1 MPGLNSVL
9 DIGKRALFAAQSSIE
24 VTGNNISN
32 VNTPGYS
39 RRSVRL
45 EEGMSIDYAPG
56 QMGTGVEAKEVLR
69 HFDTFIE
76 EQYNTKSSNRERW
89 DTLLSNL
96 KNLEMV
102 FNESGEG
109 RLNEAMSKFW
119 KAWQTLAQSPETES
133 TRSALLG
140 DAETMLN
147 AIHFA
152 DQSMNTLQRQMGDY
166 IKQDVQRV
174 NEIIHEIAEVNKQ
187 IDAHEIEGRNNANQ
201 LRDERSTLVRELA
214 KKIDI
219 NYIDNG
225 GGDIT
230 ITTGAGQTLVDGT
243 ETFDIKYEGAQAFN
257 STIPSSDFDG
267 SINFEGKSDYEY
279 TFEVFEAGDV
289 EHDTASAPYPP
300 KMKISIDGG
309 ETWLR
314 DENGD
319 LEFVYARDSKVT
331 VPNSDLQIWFED
343 YSSGNEALEVG
354 DKFTV
359 VPKDGLY
366 WYKTSSSKENITPL
380 IKANGESHERRVSE
394 GSLAGYFECRD
405 HYVGRYREKMD
416 SLSKGLVWEV
426 NRIHSQGAGLS
437 KFSSVTG
444 SYSVKSDSK
453 PLGSD
458 SSGLDFR
465 DKLQSGNLSV
475 FVYNKSTGQVQSE
488 KIDFN
493 DSTGTLDNFNPD
505 THRLEDLRDGLDAVT
520 GISAS
525 ISNNRLVIDADDG
538 YEFAFGTDSTGL
550 LAALGVNTFFDGN
563 SADSIKLNSKV
574 RNDLNHIN
582 AGHVNGAGEMNSGD
596 NTTANSIAQ
605 LQHKNVELTTTYEG
619 TTSQTLQ
626 EYYDALSGKVGS
638 DTSQAE
644 YNYNFN
650 NSLAEDLNSRQEEI
664 AGVNLDEEMSNLIK
678 YQHSYTAAAKLVTT
692 ADRMIQTLLGM
703 AP

>member
-1 MPGLNSVL
+1 L

-119 KAWQTLAQSPETES
+119 KAWQTLAQSPEAES

-152 DQSMNTLQRQMGDY
+152 DQSMSTLQRQMGDY
-166 IKQDVQRV
+166 INQDVQRV

-219 NYIDNG
+219 NYINNG

-230 ITTGAGQTLVDGT
+230 ITTGAGQTLVDGA

-257 STIPSSDFDG
+257 YTIPGSNYDG
-267 SINFEGKSDYEY
+267 SIHFDGKSDYEY
-279 TFEVFEAGDV
+279 TFEVKESGSGPVDADPTSGSDGA
-289 EHDTASAPYPP
+289 EL
-300 KMKISIDGG
+300 KISVDGG

-314 DENGD
+314 DDDGD
-319 LEFVYARDSKVT
+319 LITIFAQDEDHKVEI
-331 VPNSDLQIWFED
+331 PNSELKVWFDSPSGNDLQ
-343 YSSGNEALEVG
+343 VG
-354 DKFTV
+354 DRFTV

-416 SLSKGLVWEV
+416 SLSKGLAWEV

-437 KFSSVTG
+437 KFSNVTG
-444 SYSVKSDSK
+444 TNSVKATGAA
-453 PLGSD
+453 LGTD
-458 SSGLDFR
+458 GSGLDFR
-465 DKLQSGNLSV
+465 DKLQAGNLSV

-493 DSTGTLDNFNPD
+493 DSTVTLDNFNPD
-505 THRLEDLRDGLDAVT
+505 AHSLEDLRDGLDAVT